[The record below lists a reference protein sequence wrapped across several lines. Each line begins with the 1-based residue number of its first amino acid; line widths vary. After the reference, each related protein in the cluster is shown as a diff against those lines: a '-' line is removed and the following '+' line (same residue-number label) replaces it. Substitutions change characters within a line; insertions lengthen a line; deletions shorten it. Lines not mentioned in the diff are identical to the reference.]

1 VIERK
6 ITPDGSPG
14 RRAGTGRLLLPLFEG
29 LDPSAFLPL
38 AQALLDGRRLSVT
51 GVLLAMPGKSL
62 SHAAGRAQ
70 ALRTKLRQAAR
81 GCGLR
86 ISPRTLVSYD
96 PAPELAQLARRRNVD
111 LILLPWPPTNRKLQA
126 QIRRIWEL
134 SPCPVALAVRPQPI
148 LGRRLLLALR
158 SGPDSVLAMRIG
170 LALTRTA
177 NAELFSLRAASNPA
191 DTLGSEQDRALAQ
204 VLEHLPDVEDN
215 LISAA
220 DPAGSLAERAG
231 NFDLTIAA
239 ARDLSTAESSWLDSY
254 ATRLLMADQPSALI
268 VGAAPLE
275 DVPAALDA
283 GVQAISVL
291 VDKWFAENSFHASEF
306 ENLQSLLERKQS
318 QGLSISLALPAL
330 NEEETIEKV
339 LLTVRRA
346 LMEEV
351 PLLDEM
357 VLIDSASTDRTRQ
370 IAADLGIPTFI
381 HQQILPRYGARHGK
395 GEALWKSLYITHGD
409 IILWIDT
416 DIVNIH
422 PRFVYGLLGP
432 LLLRPELM
440 FVKGFY
446 LRPMKVGNTVQAG
459 GGGRVTELTARP
471 LLNLFYPALSGL
483 VQPLSGEYGGRRQ
496 ALEQLPFSSGY
507 GVEIGL
513 LIDILEQY
521 GLAALGQV
529 DLIERIHH
537 NQPLAALSKMSFA
550 IIQTVLRKI
559 DRRHGLQLLQD
570 CNRSMKVIR
579 NKNSRFFLELE
590 EIAELERP
598 PMATLPEYQRRL
610 KGDAA

>member
-1 VIERK
+1 MAERK
-6 ITPDGSPG
+6 ITPHGSPG
-14 RRAGTGRLLLPLFEG
+14 RRTGLGRLLLPLFEG
-29 LDPSAFLPL
+29 MDAAAFLPL
-38 AQALLDGRRLSVT
+38 AQALRDGRRLSVI
-51 GVLLAMPGKSL
+51 GVVPAKQGKSL

-70 ALRTKLRQAAR
+70 ALRTQLRQAAR
-81 GCGLR
+81 SCGLR

-96 PAPELAQLARRRNVD
+96 PAPELALLARKRNID
-111 LILLPWPPTNRKLQA
+111 LMLLPWPSDNRKLRSH
-126 QIRRIWEL
+126 IRRAWEL
-134 SPCPVALAVRPQPI
+134 SPCPVALAVRPRPS
-148 LGRRLLLALR
+148 LGSRLLLALR

-170 LALTRTA
+170 LALARTA
-177 NAELFSLRAASNPA
+177 NAELLSLRAASDPA
-191 DTLGSEQDRALAQ
+191 DDLGSEQDRALAQ
-204 VLEHLPDVEDN
+204 VLEHLPDVEDR
-215 LISAA
+215 LITAV
-220 DPAGSLAERAG
+220 DPAGSLVDRAAKF
-231 NFDLTIAA
+231 NLTIAA
-239 ARDLSTAESSWLDSY
+239 ARDLQGAESPWLDSY
-254 ATRLLMADQPSALI
+254 ATRLLEADQLSALI
-268 VGAAPLE
+268 VGAAPAG
-275 DVPAALDA
+275 DVPAASAA

-291 VDKWFAENSFHASEF
+291 VDKWFAENTFHASEF

-318 QGLSISLALPAL
+318 QGTSISLALPAL
-330 NEEETIEKV
+330 NEEKTIAKV
-339 LLTVRRA
+339 ILTIRRA

-357 VLIDSASTDRTRQ
+357 VLIDSDSSDRTRQ

-381 HQQILPRYGARHGK
+381 HQKILPRYGARQGK
-395 GEALWKSLYITHGD
+395 GEALWKSLYVTQGD
-409 IILWIDT
+409 IVLWMDT

-422 PRFVYGLLGP
+422 PRFVYGLIGP

-446 LRPMKVGNTVQAG
+446 LRPIKIGDTIQAG

-483 VQPLSGEYGGRRQ
+483 IQPLSGEYGGRRQ

-513 LIDILEQY
+513 LIDILEKF

-537 NQPLAALSKMSFA
+537 NQPLATLSKMSFA

-559 DRRHGLQLLQD
+559 DRRHGMQLLQD
-570 CNRSMKVIR
+570 INRSMKVIR
-579 NKNSRFFLELE
+579 RKHSRFFLELE

-598 PMATLPEYQRRL
+598 PMASLPEYRTRL